1 MISPEAEEP
10 DFEASR
16 PESPSFYH
24 SFLYDELQ
32 TLFKR
37 HTFFG
42 IDRTDAVLGGVLQDF
57 WDDGEHAEVSVVNTL
72 NCDSQPETYILYIR
86 DDKSFVG
93 IHVQQGRARW
103 CIPGGPLLNDEEVQD
118 AMNDLEHTEFTMT
131 ATEAAVPHAYHRVSV
146 AWSHTFLQ
154 P

>member
-10 DFEASR
+10 DSEASR
-16 PESPSFYH
+16 PELPSFYH

-32 TLFKR
+32 TLFER
-37 HTFFG
+37 HTFFA

-57 WDDGEHAEVSVVNTL
+57 WDEGVHAEVSVVNTL
-72 NCDSQPETYILYIR
+72 NCDGKPETYILYVHN
-86 DDKSFVG
+86 DESFVG

-103 CIPGGPLLNDEEVQD
+103 CIPSGPLLNDEEVQD
-118 AMNDLEHTEFTMT
+118 AMNDLEHTEFTR
-131 ATEAAVPHAYHRVSV
+131 AVTEAAVPHAYDRVCT

-154 P
+154 K